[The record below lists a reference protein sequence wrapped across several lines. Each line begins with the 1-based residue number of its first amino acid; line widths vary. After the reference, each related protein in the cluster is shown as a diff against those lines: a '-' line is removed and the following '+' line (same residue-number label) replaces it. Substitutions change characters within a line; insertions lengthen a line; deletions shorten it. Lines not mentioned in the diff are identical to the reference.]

1 MMRLFSI
8 YPTGRAG
15 IALLLMRISLSLV
28 LIQSASREMA
38 AVAPAWTAVLPWLL
52 AAAAF
57 CGAGTTLV
65 ASAGAIVLIVLS
77 TAVDDPLAGSHACA
91 ILDAVALVL
100 LGPGAYSLDA
110 RLFGRRRLDAG
121 ADDDPRHP

>member
-1 MMRLFSI
+1 M

-28 LIQSASREMA
+28 LTQSASREMA
-38 AVAPAWTAVLPWLL
+38 AVAPAWTALLPWLL
-52 AAAAF
+52 AAAAL
-57 CGAGTTLV
+57 CGAGTTPV
-65 ASAGAIVLIVLS
+65 ASAAAIVLIVLS
-77 TAVDDPLAGSHACA
+77 TAVDGPLAGSHACA
-91 ILDAVALVL
+91 ILDAIALVL

-121 ADDDPRHP
+121 ADDDSRHP

>member
-1 MMRLFSI
+1 M

-28 LIQSASREMA
+28 LMQSASREMA
-38 AVAPAWTAVLPWLL
+38 AVAPAWATVLPWLL
-52 AAAAF
+52 AAAAL
-57 CGAGTTLV
+57 CGAGTTPV

-77 TAVDDPLAGSHACA
+77 TAFDGPLAGSHACA
-91 ILDAVALVL
+91 ILDAIALVL

-121 ADDDPRHP
+121 ADDDPRHS